1 MVSRR
6 GALRQLAAVSGAA
19 GLSGC
24 AGFLARRAESPTAD
38 LPPNP
43 RAGELP
49 RRQHAWDATLARDAH
64 GNPLAPRHHR
74 ILLLDLAVDP
84 SDSAAETVERAM
96 RTLEAARDW
105 GPEGLLHGLAWGTGY
120 FEQIG
125 RLSASPVRKPTVL
138 SRTDDPDL
146 LSFDAALILASDA
159 ASTLGEVEAAMF
171 RGRSELAGEPVEARL
186 GDVFDVAGRRT
197 GFIGEGL
204 PAAHADAEGIPE
216 DAPLGDAPMF
226 TGFFSGRSKT
236 QASEDRVTI
245 EEGPYAGGTTAHLS
259 HLTESLDAWWSMDEA
274 DRIARMFSPDLAEE
288 DVAGLTDD
296 VPFADAVR
304 EHARESGVVGHF
316 EKVARVREDGRPI
329 VLRRDFNTTDGDRAG
344 VHFLSF
350 QRSLDDFEK
359 TRKSMNGWYL
369 RDDHPQV
376 RDRRNN
382 GILEFI
388 SVVSRANFYL
398 PPRDE
403 RAFPE

>member
-6 GALRQLAAVSGAA
+6 GTLRRLAAVSGAA

-49 RRQHAWDATLARDAH
+49 RRQHAWNGTLARDTH
-64 GNPLAPRHHR
+64 GNPIAPRHHR
-74 ILLLDLAVDP
+74 ILLLDLAVEP
-84 SDSAAETVERAM
+84 SESAARTVERAM
-96 RTLEAARDW
+96 RTLEAAYDW
-105 GPEGLLHGLAWGTGY
+105 GPEGLLHGLAWGTRY
-120 FEQIG
+120 FERIG
-125 RLSASPVRKPTVL
+125 RLSASPIREPTVL

-146 LSFDAALILASDA
+146 LSFDAALILAADA

-171 RGRSELAGEPVEARL
+171 GGRDELAGEPVEDRL
-186 GDVFDVAGRRT
+186 GEAFDISARRT
-197 GFIGEGL
+197 GFMGEGL
-204 PAAHADAEGIPE
+204 PAAHADAEGIPD

-226 TGFFSGRSKT
+226 TGFMSGRSRT
-236 QASEDRVTI
+236 QATEDRVTI
-245 EEGPYAGGTTAHLS
+245 QDGSYAGGTTAHLS
-259 HLTESLDAWWSMDEA
+259 HLRESLGGWWSMDEA
-274 DRIARMFSPDLAEE
+274 DRIARMFSPDLSAD
-288 DVAGLTDD
+288 DVESLTDG

-329 VLRRDFNTTDGDRAG
+329 VLRRDFNTTDGGRAG

-376 RDRRNN
+376 RDRANN

-403 RAFPE
+403 RAFPG